1 MEITRTINADKR
13 YYLDENLITNAD
25 SLIETIR
32 RFNDIQMQMY
42 NLLYEKKYMA
52 SGSLTEQ
59 TYSQWCKDKFETNDY
74 YNCAI
79 YTRASG
85 MLSSQKE
92 LRTLYMQ
99 TKRSDHV
106 IQK

>member
-59 TYSQWCKDKFETNDY
+59 TYS
-74 YNCAI
+74 
-79 YTRASG
+79 SG
-85 MLSSQKE
+85 VRISLK
-92 LRTLYMQ
+92 Q
-99 TKRSDHV
+99 TIIITVQFIHV
-106 IQK
+106 LPACSLHRKN